1 MLVDNK
7 FLFISL
13 PRCASTSFHISCL
26 RSGFKIEHYGQSFV
40 DNYHTPIDL
49 TLTNEELADN
59 MAHLHEKL
67 DSLLSKFGDGYD
79 IITIKRNRHERFVS
93 LWKHIIDMV
102 KMEQRKYPIELVNI
116 LEKLNMEDI
125 IFFKDLDLISPISQ
139 ILVIRK
145 FAKTNGIEKYL
156 DDYLENMLLMLFRPI
171 SFWHNNNP
179 KIKWF
184 EFGNFRELEEWVSN
198 KTGKSF
204 KMEKSNGS
212 QHFDCNLKMNN
223 DFIERYNSIYD
234 YYDIQKNNNTL
245 I

>member
-1 MLVDNK
+1 MLVENK

-26 RSGFKIEHYGQSFV
+26 RSGFKIEHNAQSFV
-40 DNYHTPIDL
+40 DDYHTPINL
-49 TLTNEELADN
+49 TLSNEVLADN
-59 MAHLHEKL
+59 MVHIHEQL
-67 DSLLSKFGDGYD
+67 TSLLSKFGHGYD

-93 LWKHIIDMV
+93 LWKHLIDMV
-102 KMEQRKYPIELVNI
+102 EMEQRKYPIKLLNI
-116 LEKLNMEDI
+116 LKKLNVGDI
-125 IFFKDLDLISPISQ
+125 LFFKDLDLISPISQ
-139 ILVIRK
+139 MLVVKEFSKR
-145 FAKTNGIEKYL
+145 NGIEKYI
-156 DDYLENMLLMLFRPI
+156 DDYMENMLLILFRPL
-171 SFWHNNNP
+171 SDWHNNSQ

-184 EFGNFRELEEWVSN
+184 EFGKFGELEEWVSN
-198 KTGKSF
+198 KTGKPF
-204 KMEKSNGS
+204 KMVKSNGS